1 MNKLQNVETMEKVN
15 GEVMEYTQRDK
26 ELYEDLCQMITA
38 EQRQINFSAL
48 TIAKSLYAMH
58 KNGLYQI
65 EGYPNIYDIA
75 TSKFHIGRT
84 SCHNALSICQHFGQN
99 NPETGECRGL
109 RPEYEAFSHSQ
120 LIEMA
125 HLPKEIR
132 EDITPE
138 MSVREIRRIRQAH
151 DPDRAS
157 KKNRKKKHGRR
168 PRRRQLL
175 KTEDIRE
182 TLDREKEN
190 LFSQIDAFTQ
200 EHPSAK
206 YRIAITLLYE
216 E

>member
-1 MNKLQNVETMEKVN
+1 MNKLQNVETIEKVN
-15 GEVMEYTQRDK
+15 GEVMEYTRKDK
-26 ELYEDLCQMITA
+26 ELYEDLCQMITT
-38 EQRQINFSAL
+38 EQRQIKFSAL
-48 TIAKSLYAMH
+48 TIAKSLYTMH
-58 KNGLYQI
+58 KNGLYRI
-65 EGYPNIYDIA
+65 EGYQNIYDIA
-75 TSKFHIGRT
+75 KSKLHISRA

-132 EDITPE
+132 ENITPE
-138 MSVREIRRIRQAH
+138 MSVRKIRRIRQEH
-151 DPDRAS
+151 DPDRVS
-157 KKNRKKKHGRR
+157 KGNRKKKHGRR
-168 PRRRQLL
+168 PRQRELL
-175 KTEDIRE
+175 KTEDMRE

-190 LFSQIDAFTQ
+190 LFSQIDASTQ